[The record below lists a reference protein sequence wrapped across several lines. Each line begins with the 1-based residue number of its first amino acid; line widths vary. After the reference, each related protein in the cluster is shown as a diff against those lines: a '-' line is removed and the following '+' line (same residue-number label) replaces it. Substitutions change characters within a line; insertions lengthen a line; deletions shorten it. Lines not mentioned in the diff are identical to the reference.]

1 MNHVIRI
8 ASVNL
13 NSSTCVPNKTLLR
26 DFIRAN
32 DVDVLFLQEVCY
44 ENFSF
49 VPSHVP
55 YVNVNEHESGTA
67 ILIRNSLKASQPLFS
82 LNGRISSIAI
92 ENMNF
97 INIYAYSGSN
107 RKKERDELFL
117 NDLTAHLAKAN
128 VEVNIVG
135 GDFNCIL
142 NSFDC
147 VGDSKNY
154 CGGLRQI
161 VENFG
166 LKDVAL
172 ELKQNQFTFHRL
184 NSASRLDR
192 FYVPRDFVGSV
203 LEFKTQPVAFSDH
216 CGIIM
221 KVKVDGRSIIS
232 RGRGYWKI
240 NSSLLKDE
248 GVLEHFAEAYETWK
262 FRQTFAVDKSK
273 WWNEIMKLKAKQFY
287 RTKSWE
293 LYNRISNEKHYFYGK
308 LNEYM
313 EKRNRGEET
322 YLDIKVI
329 KSRIFEIEAE
339 RINHLS
345 DTFSSYNFLQG
356 EKNIIFQIAAQIKRK
371 EKKIILCG

>member
-172 ELKQNQFTFHRL
+172 ELKQNQFNFHRL

-192 FYVPRDFVGSV
+192 FYVPREFVGSV

-248 GVLEHFAEAYETWK
+248 
-262 FRQTFAVDKSK
+262 
-273 WWNEIMKLKAKQFY
+273 
-287 RTKSWE
+287 
-293 LYNRISNEKHYFYGK
+293 
-308 LNEYM
+308 
-313 EKRNRGEET
+313 
-322 YLDIKVI
+322 
-329 KSRIFEIEAE
+329 
-339 RINHLS
+339 
-345 DTFSSYNFLQG
+345 
-356 EKNIIFQIAAQIKRK
+356 
-371 EKKIILCG
+371 